1 MKKIDKNMRIGEIL
15 QIDPGMA
22 PILLESGMHCL
33 GCPSSQIESLADAC
47 IIHSIDPDEL
57 IKKLNGCISP
67 ANA

>member
-15 QIDPGMA
+15 QIDARMA

-57 IKKLNGCISP
+57 IEKLNGCVLSE
-67 ANA
+67 NA